1 MFHRS
6 PWANQLAFR
15 SRSAPILY
23 WPENMHILI
32 TGAPG
37 SGTSTLGRDLSR
49 ALSARHLEGDDYQWL
64 PTNPPYQQMVAKD
77 QRGTALLTDLR
88 ASANAVV
95 SGSVMG
101 WGKAL
106 EEAFDLVVFLY
117 VPSDIRLARLKVREE
132 QRFGAANPEFLAWAA
147 QYDSGIEPG
156 RSLQQHRDWLE
167 QRRCEVLRLEGDL
180 SEESRLSKV
189 LVVIERLRRQSALY

>member
-1 MFHRS
+1 
-6 PWANQLAFR
+6 
-15 SRSAPILY
+15 
-23 WPENMHILI
+23 MHILI

-77 QRGTALLTDLR
+77 QRGAALLADMQ
-88 ASANAVV
+88 ASVDTVV

-101 WGKAL
+101 WGREL
-106 EEAFDLVVFLY
+106 EDAFDLVVFLY
-117 VPSDIRLARLKVREE
+117 IPSDIRLARLKLREE
-132 QRFGAANPEFLAWAA
+132 QRFGKARPEFLAWAA
-147 QYDSGIEPG
+147 QYDSGTEPG
-156 RSLQQHRDWLE
+156 RSLQQHRAWLE

-180 SEESRLSKV
+180 SEEGRLSAV
-189 LVVIERLRRQSALY
+189 LAVLGKLRRETAPD

>member
-1 MFHRS
+1 
-6 PWANQLAFR
+6 
-15 SRSAPILY
+15 
-23 WPENMHILI
+23 MHILI

-37 SGTSTLGRDLSR
+37 SGTSTLGRDVSH

-77 QRGTALLTDLR
+77 QRGTALLNDLR

-106 EEAFDLVVFLY
+106 EDAFDLVVFLY
-117 VPSDIRLARLKVREE
+117 VPSEIRLARLKVREE
-132 QRFGAANPEFLAWAA
+132 QRFGAAKPEFLAWAA
-147 QYDSGIEPG
+147 QYDSGTEPG
-156 RSLQQHRDWLE
+156 RSLLQHRKWLE
-167 QRRCEVLRLEGDL
+167 QRSCEVLRLEGDL
-180 SEESRLSKV
+180 SEESRLSAV
-189 LVVIERLRRQSALY
+189 LAVVERLRRQTALH

>member
-1 MFHRS
+1 
-6 PWANQLAFR
+6 
-15 SRSAPILY
+15 
-23 WPENMHILI
+23 MHILI

-37 SGTSTLGRDLSR
+37 SGTSTLGRDVSH

-77 QRGTALLTDLR
+77 QRGAALLADLR
-88 ASANAVV
+88 INVDAVV
-95 SGSVMG
+95 SGSIMG
-101 WGKAL
+101 WGKEL
-106 EEAFDLVVFLY
+106 EDAFDLVVFLY
-117 VPSDIRLARLKVREE
+117 LPSDIRLARLKLREE
-132 QRFGAANPEFLAWAA
+132 QRFGAAKPEFLAWAA
-147 QYDSGIEPG
+147 QYDAGIEPG

-167 QRRCEVLRLEGDL
+167 LRRCEVLRLEGDL